1 MGQFEYTKSPFA
13 IMSAMQKKV
22 NSKQSGFV
30 LETVEPV
37 IRKLKDVYIN
47 EGAIEGF
54 KETVKASELE
64 DSELSDETTPKGGT
78 DEQNIGFIIVYNT
91 LNFCFWGEPKWTI
104 EINGQSYDGSAGL
117 LRAVIRAVDEG
128 YNLVDPE
135 YLSRIREKDL
145 AQILRG
151 NILIP
156 LFFERLSLLQ
166 RLGALVLE
174 KFEGKFSKIL
184 DIAEND
190 AVEIVL
196 TLANDLP
203 EIFNDVANEVRF
215 YKRAQLVPGMISD
228 LTKIGIVSRRIE
240 NLDKLTAFADY
251 KVPQLL
257 RKYGIL
263 EYSSKL
269 ADKIDNKIEIPAGSK
284 EEVEI
289 RAATI
294 WAVEL
299 VTKALKPIFPQAT
312 AAKIDGV
319 FWFRGQIKSPNDKPY
334 HRTRTIWY

>member
-1 MGQFEYTKSPFA
+1 MLEQFE
-13 IMSAMQKKV
+13 
-22 NSKQSGFV
+22 
-30 LETVEPV
+30 
-37 IRKLKDVYIN
+37 
-47 EGAIEGF
+47 
-54 KETVKASELE
+54 
-64 DSELSDETTPKGGT
+64 
-78 DEQNIGFIIVYNT
+78 
-91 LNFCFWGEPKWTI
+91 GE
-104 EINGQSYDGSAGL
+104 
-117 LRAVIRAVDEG
+117 
-128 YNLVDPE
+128 
-135 YLSRIREKDL
+135 
-145 AQILRG
+145 
-151 NILIP
+151 
-156 LFFERLSLLQ
+156 
-166 RLGALVLE
+166 
-174 KFEGKFSKIL
+174 FSKIL

-190 AVEIVL
+190 AVGIVL
-196 TLANDLP
+196 TLANDFP
-203 EIFNDVANEVRF
+203 EVFNDVANHEENEVRF

-228 LTKIGIVSRRIE
+228 LTKMGIVSRRIE

-263 EYSSKL
+263 QYSSQL